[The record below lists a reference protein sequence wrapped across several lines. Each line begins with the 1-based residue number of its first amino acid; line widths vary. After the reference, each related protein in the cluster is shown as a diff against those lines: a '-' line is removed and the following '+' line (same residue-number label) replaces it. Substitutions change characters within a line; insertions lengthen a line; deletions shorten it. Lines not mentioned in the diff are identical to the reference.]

1 MLDGSD
7 LYRGRLTADPLR
19 LLIPPMELMPWGNY
33 ERLRPAQIEAIRA
46 EYPIAYLPWGALEWH
61 SYHAPIGLDG
71 MKAHG
76 LCTAM
81 ARQTGGVVLPP
92 VYIATDTIKPLKG
105 FKHTLEH
112 AEDTIKTLCR
122 EFLEQLAD
130 EGFKVLIIMTG
141 HYGGVHQDAA
151 GRYRQRICG
160 RAPRPKG
167 LGLPD
172 KEPMEGHFNG
182 DHAAIGET
190 SFQLL
195 FDADLVDLSLVP
207 QDRAPTLDD
216 DGVWGDDPK
225 NATRRARTPHA
236 QGLPRPHRT
245 PHLIE
250 LAASCIM
257 KTRPL
262 GRSGLQVSPI
272 GLGTWAFNSWIYG
285 ETDNEESIRT
295 IRAALDLGM
304 TFFDTAPLYGVG
316 KEDGVAERIL
326 GQGLGADRDRV
337 IISTKFGRNPSMEGT
352 HFNGKTGPGVG

>member
-1 MLDGSD
+1 
-7 LYRGRLTADPLR
+7 
-19 LLIPPMELMPWGNY
+19 MPWGNY

-46 EYPIAYLPWGALEWH
+46 EVPIAYLPWGALEWH
-61 SYHAPIGLDG
+61 STHAPIGLDG

-112 AEDTIKTLCR
+112 AEGTIKTLCR

-130 EGFKVLIIMTG
+130 EDFKVLIIMTG
-141 HYGGVHQDAA
+141 HYGGVHQAA
-151 GRYRQRICG
+151 LVDT
-160 RAPRPKG
+160 AKAFAAEHPDLKVWAF
-167 LGLPD
+167 PD

-195 FDADLVDLSLVP
+195 FDADLVDLGLVP

-225 NATRRARTPHA
+225 DAT
-236 QGLPRPHRT
+236 
-245 PHLIE
+245 
-250 LAASCIM
+250 
-257 KTRPL
+257 
-262 GRSGLQVSPI
+262 
-272 GLGTWAFNSWIYG
+272 
-285 ETDNEESIRT
+285 
-295 IRAALDLGM
+295 
-304 TFFDTAPLYGVG
+304 
-316 KEDGVAERIL
+316 AERGRRML
-326 GQGLGADRDRV
+326 KAFLDHTV
-337 IISTKFGRNPSMEGT
+337 PLISEMTASIS
-352 HFNGKTGPGVG
+352 